1 MTTRITL
8 SIQGMECPN
17 CAIKLETIEDRLAGV
32 ILAEASYRKGQL
44 VVEYNEAVVNE
55 SQIRTAIENLGYQ
68 VSGKK

>member
-1 MTTRITL
+1 MATRITL

-17 CAIKLETIEDRLAGV
+17 CAMKLETIEDRLAGV

-55 SQIRTAIENLGYQ
+55 SQIRTVIENLGYQ